1 MLGVFRR
8 RVVTETSIL
17 GKSWRATRPVA
28 STTTTC
34 FASEGEAL
42 LPRGIIGNARGI
54 CHVAQPGGAVN
65 VRPLREVMTGLQPC
79 VSMQMQSRMF
89 SSDSELLHYM

>member
-1 MLGVFRR
+1 MLTATVGGK
-8 RVVTETSIL
+8 EYDIMYIL

-65 VRPLREVMTGLQPC
+65 VRPL
-79 VSMQMQSRMF
+79 
-89 SSDSELLHYM
+89 